1 MIVLRGL
8 PGPTTRGQAV
18 RTVELVLGDAATYGF
33 VDAGGRVVVAEK
45 VADGSFSAIRYPGTR
60 ANASGVWQ
68 AGALQV
74 VWTEQWDPGRRRPQP
89 RDSARSGVSHFLYVQ
104 RRHGQWSLEE
114 PIYRARALEEY
125 ATHHSRI
132 VATSAG
138 RLDFAFSRFTVKG
151 LELVHLR
158 RDSVGW
164 HARDLSWPRY
174 TGVRPFSP
182 IYPTLAVSPAT
193 RIYLAFVAAPQ
204 DDRHGGQRPDN
215 TNSTFLI
222 RSDDG
227 GVTWSPPA
235 IVSWS
240 GGRYASQLQIVAGQG
255 DTVHLLWARSPK
267 GAVFPNTVVHT
278 MSTDGGVTWTEPTEV
293 WAPGVG
299 RLVRTVRIVRGH
311 SGEIQF
317 AGSTYGG
324 IWWAHYL
331 DGVWSAP
338 VRIREERRA
347 EPFDIALDGRDRLHL
362 LWEHED
368 ADGGGYDTIHD
379 RQLLYAVR
387 AACGER
393 GGARSR
399 SRAQAAASQP
409 P

>member
-1 MIVLRGL
+1 
-8 PGPTTRGQAV
+8 
-18 RTVELVLGDAATYGF
+18 
-33 VDAGGRVVVAEK
+33 
-45 VADGSFSAIRYPGTR
+45 
-60 ANASGVWQ
+60 
-68 AGALQV
+68 
-74 VWTEQWDPGRRRPQP
+74 
-89 RDSARSGVSHFLYVQ
+89 
-104 RRHGQWSLEE
+104 
-114 PIYRARALEEY
+114 
-125 ATHHSRI
+125 
-132 VATSAG
+132 
-138 RLDFAFSRFTVKG
+138 
-151 LELVHLR
+151 
-158 RDSVGW
+158 
-164 HARDLSWPRY
+164 
-174 TGVRPFSP
+174 
-182 IYPTLAVSPAT
+182 
-193 RIYLAFVAAPQ
+193 
-204 DDRHGGQRPDN
+204 
-215 TNSTFLI
+215 
-222 RSDDG
+222 
-227 GVTWSPPA
+227 
-235 IVSWS
+235 
-240 GGRYASQLQIVAGQG
+240 
-255 DTVHLLWARSPK
+255 
-267 GAVFPNTVVHT
+267 

-331 DGVWSAP
+331 DRVWSAP

-399 SRAQAAASQP
+399 SRAQAATSQP